1 MTSVKSIP
9 DGYHTVTPY
18 LLVQGADKLIDFVK
32 KAFDAKETDRY
43 SMPDGSIGHAEI
55 RLGDSVIMLSEAMGE
70 EHKPM
75 TAGIH
80 LYVEN
85 CDAIYQRAL
94 NAGATSTMQP
104 ADQFYG
110 DRSAGVKDPFGNHWW
125 IATHK
130 EDLSNEEITRRK
142 DDHMKKQAQG
152 QGQE

>member
-43 SMPDGSIGHAEI
+43 SMPDGSVGHAEI

-70 EHKPM
+70 EYKPM

-85 CDAIYQRAL
+85 CDTTYQRAL

-104 ADQFYG
+104 TDQFYG

-130 EDLSNEEITRRK
+130 EDLTKEEITKRK

-152 QGQE
+152 QGQQ

>member
-9 DGYHTVTPY
+9 EGYHTVTPY

-43 SMPDGSIGHAEI
+43 SMPDGSVGHAEI

-70 EHKPM
+70 EYKPM

-85 CDAIYQRAL
+85 CDATYQRAL

-110 DRSAGVKDPFGNHWW
+110 DRSAGVRDPFGNQWG

-130 EDLSNEEITRRK
+130 EDLSKEEITKRM

-152 QGQE
+152 RDQK